1 MSPQLKY
8 ATPDEA
14 GSVLADL
21 PKGKLL
27 LPYQAKANAMVAA
40 TALLVVEKSRRV
52 GLTWGVAAQAVLTA
66 GAAKSANGTNVY
78 YISYNTDMTKDFI
91 DACSMWAKAFDFASE
106 VFEEELLEDG
116 DEKKAIKVLTISFAS
131 GFRIQALSSAPRSL
145 RGKQGLII
153 IDEAAFVD
161 SLDEL
166 LKAALAMMI
175 WGGRVVVISTHNG
188 VDNPFNQLIQQVRS
202 GEKRGTVLRITF
214 DEAIEQGLWERIK
227 LVKPK
232 TTPDKANWIGLVR
245 DTYGSN
251 AAEELDCIPAKGAGS
266 FIDAALIEAAVHPDA
281 GKPELYAN
289 GLTYLGR
296 DIARR
301 RDLDITFA
309 FEDVRGSLWQ
319 RDENRFHNAKFSVSR
334 AGFVDL
340 MTRYRVARA
349 YLDQTGMGEV
359 EVELMQD
366 KYGESRVQGILF
378 TAAMKLILANALKER
393 FENGTIYIKDCDAT
407 KRAFR
412 SVKQMVGTGEIVRLV
427 DDGTSDGHADE
438 FWAAAM
444 ASHAANTPYQKFD
457 YLSLNSKQ
465 GERLTRDMG
474 LTGRGVSGARGV
486 LA

>member
-1 MSPQLKY
+1 MIEHANPDDALDALKGLPQG
-8 ATPDEA
+8 DI
-14 GSVLADL
+14 
-21 PKGKLL
+21 L
-27 LPYQAKANAMVAA
+27 LPYQRKANALVSQH
-40 TALLVVEKSRRV
+40 ALLVVEKSRRV
-52 GLTWGVAAQAVLTA
+52 GLTWGIAAEAVLTA
-66 GAAKSANGTNVY
+66 GAARSASGTNVY

-91 DACSMWAKAFDFASE
+91 DACAMWAKAFNIASE
-106 VFEEELLEDG
+106 ATEEELFEEG

-131 GFRIQALSSAPRSL
+131 GFRIQALSSKPRSL

-202 GEKRGTVLRITF
+202 GERRGAVLRITF

-232 TTPDKANWIGLVR
+232 TTPEKADWIKLVR

-251 AAEELDCIPAKGAGS
+251 GAEELDCIPAKGAGS

-281 GKPELYAN
+281 GKPEFYAN
-289 GLTYLGR
+289 GLAYLGR

-309 FEDVRGSLWQ
+309 FENVGGSLWLREQ
-319 RDENRFHNAKFSVSR
+319 NRYHKKKFSISR
-334 AGFVDL
+334 AGFVDF
-340 MTRYRVARA
+340 MTRYRVVRA
-349 YLDQTGMGEV
+349 CLDQTGMGEV

-366 KYGESRVQGILF
+366 KYGETRVEGMLF
-378 TAAMKLILANALKER
+378 TAASKLILANALKER
-393 FENGTIYIKDCDAT
+393 FENGTIYIPPDDAI
-407 KRAFR
+407 KRAMR
-412 SVKQMVGTGEIVRLV
+412 SIKKIVGTGEVTRLV

-438 FWAAAM
+438 FWAAAL
-444 ASHAANTPYQKFD
+444 ACHAANTPYQKFD

-474 LTGRGVSGARGV
+474 LTGRGIAGSRGV